1 LTQYEEVAGNRRP
14 TDICKAAESLRKVAA
29 LTVGLPDDSPADAK
43 PRDRLELAAEV
54 LDAAARTE
62 EEP

>member
-1 LTQYEEVAGNRRP
+1 LTQYEEVARRRNP
-14 TDICKAAESLRKVAA
+14 TDISKAAERLRKAAA
-29 LTVGLPDDSPADAK
+29 LTVGLPDDSLADAK
-43 PRDRLELAAEV
+43 LRDRLELAAEV